1 MTEMLCITKGKCNF
15 YKPKEKYDE
24 QFSEKEKS
32 STEKSID
39 YYTLKNKLI
48 AEDPESFRER
58 EAEIRELNKELEER
72 RF

>member
-1 MTEMLCITKGKCNF
+1 MLCITKGKCNF
-15 YKPKEKYDE
+15 YKPQKQYDKH
-24 QFSEKEKS
+24 SSKKEKS

-39 YYTLKNKLI
+39 YYNMKNKLI
-48 AEDPESFRER
+48 AEDPEGFRER